1 MQQDTETLA
10 PSTRA
15 IYAAFDFLSERRN
28 VILLSLAAVAIAA
41 FLANGFYIVKKE
53 ERAVKTRFGKVVDW
67 NIPPGIH
74 YAIPLAD
81 RTHVRKVARISNRNV
96 ATQSESGEVS
106 FSILSGDANLFE
118 ANVALQFKINDLGS
132 WLFTTVDPETILTLV
147 VRERLIGIMGRN
159 FIDLIFSNNRD
170 IIQSQLFDEVSA
182 WLDEENIGI
191 VLLTLNIVELRPIE
205 ETVAAFRDVND
216 AIAESIQMVSS
227 ATRRS
232 EQLLARSRGQAEA
245 VVLNA
250 RAGATERQLQAE
262 ASAQAFL
269 DLLDA
274 YRGQSSSVTLTRYW
288 QRMRTILKD
297 ATISTVGP
305 GDTAAIDIN
314 MIDGFAPGVGR
325 LSGMTSPAPMADA
338 GKDTLFGS
346 RNWLSTEEERV
357 FHSMKNAKRDT
368 LPLFGRTHATPNE
381 RHHLGYA
388 RPQSLLF
395 DDFSIFGHRD
405 AAQTG
410 VAAAAERD
418 EPPLS
423 SQTPSA
429 TDGEGM
435 HMPTTKNVAVTGVGH
450 DESTGNSGEGVVNQA
465 QGAGHEK

>member
-28 VILLSLAAVAIAA
+28 VILLSLAAIAA
-41 FLANGFYIVKKE
+41 AVFLANGIYIVKKE
-53 ERAVKTRFGKVVDW
+53 ERAVLTRFGKVVDSD
-67 NIPPGIH
+67 ITPGIH
-74 YAIPLAD
+74 YAIPLVD
-81 RTHVRKVARISNRNV
+81 RAHVRKVMRIVNRNV
-96 ATQSESGEVS
+96 ATQAESGQVS

-118 ANVALQFKINDLGS
+118 ANVALQFKINELRS

-159 FIDLIFSNNRD
+159 YIDLIFSNNRD
-170 IIQSQLFDEVSA
+170 IIQSHLFSEVSD
-182 WLDEENIGI
+182 WLENADIGLE
-191 VLLTLNIVELRPIE
+191 LLTLNIVELRPIE

-216 AIAESIQMVSS
+216 AIAESIQHVSS

-250 RAGATERQLQAE
+250 RARSTERQLQAE
-262 ASAQAFL
+262 ASAEAFL

-274 YRGQSSSVTLTRYW
+274 YRGQSASVTVTRYW

-297 ATISTVGP
+297 ANISTVGP

-325 LSGMTSPAPMADA
+325 VPDLAIPTDA
-338 GKDTLFGS
+338 GKETLFGARS
-346 RNWLSTEEERV
+346 WLATENERG
-357 FHSMKNAKRDT
+357 HHELEKSGQDT
-368 LPLFGRTHATPNE
+368 LTVSGRAHAALSE
-381 RHHLGYA
+381 RHHLRSA
-388 RPQSLLF
+388 QPQSLLF
-395 DDFSIFGHRD
+395 DDLSIFGHRD
-405 AAQTG
+405 VTQTS
-410 VAAAAERD
+410 VAAEAETN

-423 SQTPSA
+423 GQTPSV
-429 TDGEGM
+429 TDEEEEDM
-435 HMPTTKNVAVTGVGH
+435 MTPANVATTAETAGNAGAGTTNLVQG
-450 DESTGNSGEGVVNQA
+450 TGNAN
-465 QGAGHEK
+465 